1 MTTNF
6 KLKMSHCCRRFL
18 DYGTESILPRVRRHG
33 IIHEENVR
41 KNKKGENFTK
51 LEI

>member
-6 KLKMSHCCRRFL
+6 EFKTSYCCRRFL
-18 DYGTESILPRVRRHG
+18 DYGTESILPRVRSGG
-33 IIHEENVR
+33 IIHDENVR
-41 KNKKGENFTK
+41 KNKKGENCTK